1 MGGRPLLVAATPGL
15 PDRLDEVLE
24 GVGGLLL
31 PGGWD
36 LEPALY
42 GEQRS
47 PLVGTTDPELDQAE
61 MEALRA
67 ALDRGLPVFGIC
79 RGQQVINVTLGG
91 TLHQHVPGHDG
102 RGLARDRLAHPV
114 QVERDSELRLA
125 AGGPEVMVNSL
136 HHQAVKDL
144 GRGLRMTAQSADG
157 VVEGVE
163 LEDRIVAV
171 QCHPEELVERCTWAR
186 SLLHGF
192 VERAA
197 RRARE
202 GQPQC

>member
-1 MGGRPLLVAATPGL
+1 
-15 PDRLDEVLE
+15 
-24 GVGGLLL
+24 
-31 PGGWD
+31 
-36 LEPALY
+36 
-42 GEQRS
+42 
-47 PLVGTTDPELDQAE
+47 
-61 MEALRA
+61 
-67 ALDRGLPVFGIC
+67 
-79 RGQQVINVTLGG
+79 
-91 TLHQHVPGHDG
+91 
-102 RGLARDRLAHPV
+102 
-114 QVERDSELRLA
+114 
-125 AGGPEVMVNSL
+125 MVNSL

-171 QCHPEELVERCTWAR
+171 QCHPEELLERCTWAR

-197 RRARE
+197 RRAFE